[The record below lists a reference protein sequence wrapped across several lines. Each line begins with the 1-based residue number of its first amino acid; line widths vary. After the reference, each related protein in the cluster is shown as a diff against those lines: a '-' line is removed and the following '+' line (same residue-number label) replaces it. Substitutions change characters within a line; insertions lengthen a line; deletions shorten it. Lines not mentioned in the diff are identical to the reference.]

1 MGGLENRCTLANT
14 EGSNPS
20 PSSFLMIEPARIFG
34 VTFKRFD
41 IGVAGIRAGCA
52 GFLPG
57 LGSKV
62 DIALG
67 RWLVIMWA

>member
-1 MGGLENRCTLANT
+1 M
-14 EGSNPS
+14 
-20 PSSFLMIEPARIFG
+20 
-34 VTFKRFD
+34 
-41 IGVAGIRAGCA
+41 AGTRGGCA

-67 RWLVIMWA
+67 RWLVIDVGVTHGQGDRRVTDDHSQGSKFARPLKEG